1 MRQFIDPGEI
11 WNLINTIIPDES
23 RVREVIANRL
33 MTNFSLLMKQQ
44 KFDSGVHMITRQK
57 IEGIKMGEKYM
68 FFRNL

>member
-1 MRQFIDPGEI
+1 MRQFIDPSEI

-33 MTNFSLLMKQQ
+33 MTNVSLLMKQQ
-44 KFDSGVHMITRQK
+44 KFDSGVPMITRQK